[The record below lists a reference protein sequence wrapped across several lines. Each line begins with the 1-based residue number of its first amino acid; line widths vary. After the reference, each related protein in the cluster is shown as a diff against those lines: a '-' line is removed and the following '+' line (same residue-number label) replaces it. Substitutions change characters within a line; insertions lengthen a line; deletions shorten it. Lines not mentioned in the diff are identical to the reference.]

1 MSHVTIYSHNIYTPR
16 QNPSTPSLWLRRCT
30 AGVPQVELAFPIS
43 DAFPVLVGPS
53 GDSRSAVISRMH
65 EPRSSWLHDIAF
77 QHKMELMVFGPRLRS
92 AKWRKIGNREVD
104 PSYWSTIVNRV
115 KKLLGLRSLNFHSNS
130 PAQSKGG
137 PRQIQLRSFIS
148 RRLNQRL

>member
-1 MSHVTIYSHNIYTPR
+1 MTRALLSYPECMNR
-16 QNPSTPSLWLRRCT
+16 
-30 AGVPQVELAFPIS
+30 GV
-43 DAFPVLVGPS
+43 VG
-53 GDSRSAVISRMH
+53 
-65 EPRSSWLHDIAF
+65 LHDIAF

-130 PAQSKGG
+130 TAQIERWS
-137 PRQIQLRSFIS
+137 S
-148 RRLNQRL
+148 